1 MRFDIISIF
10 PEMFESP
17 FAASIIRRAVDSGA
31 VAIHTHNLRDWTEDR
46 HHITDDYPYGGGPG
60 MVMKVEPLAR
70 AVEALR
76 EKNPGAPVALLTPQG
91 TPFNQTMARALA
103 ANPGLILVC
112 GRYEGVDER
121 VRAHYCDLEISIG
134 DYVLTGGE
142 LPAMV
147 VVDALTR
154 LVPGVLGTP
163 ESADDESHST
173 GLLEYP
179 HYTRPAE
186 FKGLRVPDILLSGDH
201 AKIEDWRRAQA
212 IIRTARRRPD
222 LISRAGLTD
231 AERLMAE
238 KIIRGEEP

>member
-1 MRFDIISIF
+1 MRFDILTIF

-17 FAASIIRRAVDSGA
+17 FAASIIRRAVESGA
-31 VAIHTHNLRDWTEDR
+31 VSIHTHNLRDWTEDR

-60 MVMKVEPLAR
+60 MVMKVAPLAL

-91 TPFNQTMARALA
+91 ASFNQSMARGLA
-103 ANPGLILVC
+103 AQPGLILVC

-121 VRAHYCDLEISIG
+121 VRAGFCDLEISIG

-154 LVPGVLGTP
+154 LVPGALGSP
-163 ESADDESHST
+163 ESADDESHSR

-186 FKGLRVPDILLSGDH
+186 FRGLRVPDILLSGDH
-201 AKIEDWRRAQA
+201 AKIGDWRRAQA

-222 LISRAGLTD
+222 LIARAGLTE